1 MDMLFIRER
10 ERERER
16 EYTNPKNMR
25 KQNWW
30 EKKKQVNQKNKKNTT
45 KWKWTLACCTM
56 HGVIWSLQAR
66 LFFSQVF
73 SPNWRDCILMGLKK
87 KTSKPHQFLPIFFSY
102 QTYQN
107 IIFPP
112 FFFSHLF
119 SILSKIQMDKFKNVV
134 IKA

>member
-1 MDMLFIRER
+1 MDMHFIRER
-10 ERERER
+10 ERESTQIQKIWGNKIDEKRKNRWTKKIKRTRQNESER
-16 EYTNPKNMR
+16 
-25 KQNWW
+25 
-30 EKKKQVNQKNKKNTT
+30 
-45 KWKWTLACCTM
+45 CTM

-112 FFFSHLF
+112 FFFLIYFPSSLKSKWINSRMWWSKPS
-119 SILSKIQMDKFKNVV
+119 SI
-134 IKA
+134 

>member
-1 MDMLFIRER
+1 
-10 ERERER
+10 
-16 EYTNPKNMR
+16 
-25 KQNWW
+25 
-30 EKKKQVNQKNKKNTT
+30 
-45 KWKWTLACCTM
+45 M

-73 SPNWRDCILMGLKK
+73 SPNWRDLHFDGPEKK
-87 KTSKPHQFLPIFFSY
+87 NIKAPPIPSHFFLLPNLPKY
-102 QTYQN
+102 Y
-107 IIFPP
+107 FPS